1 MYGFVRKLCCGVA
14 EKTDLAVISALK
26 CFGLWYQRC
35 IVLPLCYWSLLYLPL
50 TLTEFLIQVSSAV
63 DTM

>member
-1 MYGFVRKLCCGVA
+1 MFWIMVPKMHSV
-14 EKTDLAVISALK
+14 TAV
-26 CFGLWYQRC
+26 
-35 IVLPLCYWSLLYLPL
+35 LLYLPL